1 MTDAQVVTFL
11 KRDSAIL
18 DYVIDWSP
26 WLATDSDTIATS
38 TWTVASGIT
47 KVSDTIFATN
57 TKTRI
62 WLSGGTAGEEYLL
75 TDTITTD
82 MGRTDERTIQ
92 IKVVA

>member
-1 MTDAQVVTFL
+1 MTAQVVTFL

-26 WLATDSDTIATS
+26 WLATDSDTISTS
-38 TWTVASGIT
+38 TWTVETGIT
-47 KVSDTIFATN
+47 KVSDTIFGTN

-62 WLSGGTAGEEYLL
+62 WLSGGTTDDEYLL
-75 TDTITTD
+75 TNTITTD

-92 IKVVA
+92 IKVVG